1 MADYFSQ
8 ISITILLDNSSRFT
22 SKPVLPDGLFGLY
35 NSGNILRGLGQ
46 GDSQIENIDV
56 EVTGPTN
63 CAGSVTVTL
72 LRWRASRR
80 YVGLVRKIDRVTWEQ
95 WFTRLGIDEQED
107 VLQTGFERVDEIMTL
122 AREIRMLLAL
132 GTYAPGRFQW

>member
-1 MADYFSQ
+1 M
-8 ISITILLDNSSRFT
+8 
-22 SKPVLPDGLFGLY
+22 
-35 NSGNILRGLGQ
+35 
-46 GDSQIENIDV
+46 
-56 EVTGPTN
+56 
-63 CAGSVTVTL
+63 
-72 LRWRASRR
+72 
-80 YVGLVRKIDRVTWEQ
+80 GLVRKIDRVTWEQ